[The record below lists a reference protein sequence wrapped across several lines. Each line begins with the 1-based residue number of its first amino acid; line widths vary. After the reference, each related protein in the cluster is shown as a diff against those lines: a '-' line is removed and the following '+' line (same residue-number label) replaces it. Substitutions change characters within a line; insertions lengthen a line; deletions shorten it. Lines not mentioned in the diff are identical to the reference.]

1 MAKKIVIIPGQ
12 RFGKLIVIGYSH
24 SKTHIGK
31 NNRKRAYDYY
41 LCQCDCGNTKIV
53 LRDRLISKI
62 PPKSC
67 GCISKEFLRSFNLSH
82 GKSNTRLFRIWAHIK
97 DRCFNENN
105 DAYKNYGGRGIS
117 MCLEWKND
125 FMSFYNWA
133 KENGYNNN
141 LTIDRKDNNGNYE
154 PKNCRWITVKEQH
167 RNTRRNKFLI
177 YNGEKHCISEWA
189 EILGLR
195 KDTILS
201 RLKNGWSIERALEVA
216 K

>member
-1 MAKKIVIIPGQ
+1 MSKTIEIKLGQ
-12 RFGKLIVIGYSH
+12 KFGKLTVISFHHKKERVYG
-24 SKTHIGK
+24 
-31 NNRKRAYDYY
+31 NRRRTFCYY
-41 LCQCDCGNTKIV
+41 LCKCDCGNETIV
-53 LRDRLISKI
+53 AKDFLIKKKN
-62 PPKSC
+62 PTKSC
-67 GCISKEFLRSFNLSH
+67 GCISKNFLRSLTMTH

-154 PKNCRWITVKEQH
+154 PKNCRWITAKEQH

-201 RLKNGWSIERALEVA
+201 RLKNGWSIERALEVD